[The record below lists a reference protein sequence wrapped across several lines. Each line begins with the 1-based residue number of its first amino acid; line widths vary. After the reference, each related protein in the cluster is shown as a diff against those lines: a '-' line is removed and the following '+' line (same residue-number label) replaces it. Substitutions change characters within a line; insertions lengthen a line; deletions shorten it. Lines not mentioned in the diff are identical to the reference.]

1 MTSLSYYVLN
11 YISPQTVSLI
21 DVAVLPPQKG
31 DVLPIVTEGSVVEDL
46 KEPIVHDHEKRDSDS
61 PV

>member
-1 MTSLSYYVLN
+1 MTSLSYYGLN
-11 YISPQTVSLI
+11 YISPQTVSVI

-31 DVLPIVTEGSVVEDL
+31 DVLPIVTEGTIVEDL
-46 KEPIVHDHEKRDSDS
+46 KEPMVHDHEKRDTPS

>member
-46 KEPIVHDHEKRDSDS
+46 KEPIVRDHEKRDSDS